1 MIFLIFFISQP
12 GCTCYIKVQK
22 MEKIKNYQIEPQNR
36 VFVARS
42 SYCAHYFR
50 NCPYFAFRIKL
61 NFLRNFKH
69 DREYLISS
77 IKTKNKIL
85 SSIAL
90 FSKSAYRYN
99 PPESKKIEFFRK
111 FYSRAKLLTQTRR
124 LSPIWGFY
132 DNNLSLWLDLKLG
145 HFWAEGRGEGPF

>member
-1 MIFLIFFISQP
+1 MHP
-12 GCTCYIKVQK
+12 GWEMKKIK
-22 MEKIKNYQIEPQNR
+22 KIKNYQIEPQNR

-42 SYCAHYFR
+42 SYCAHYCR

-111 FYSRAKLLTQTRR
+111 FYSKVKLSTPTRR
-124 LSPIWGFY
+124 LKLIWGFY
-132 DNNLSLWLDLKLG
+132 QKRKRTFYPIS
-145 HFWAEGRGEGPF
+145 HFSKSPH